1 MKRVAFIAPVLAA
14 LAVVAA
20 GGAAT
25 LAAPTATTGP
35 VSTVTNTSA
44 TVSGGVNPGGETT
57 TWYVEYGTTTSYGKQ
72 TSSNN
77 AGSGTST
84 VSISATIGS
93 LSSATTY
100 HYRVVAK
107 NPSGTSHGS
116 DGILTTTAP
125 TAAPTVSTDAA
136 DQIGPFKAALHGS
149 VDPNGLS
156 TTWFFEY
163 GKTTGYGTKT
173 PSANAGSGTSS
184 QGVSVLVQSLEAGV
198 TYHFRLVATSSAG
211 TSRGSDGTFTT
222 DAPPSVKTGVT
233 QSVTA
238 VSAVVTGTINP
249 RGRASNVWFEY
260 GTSTAYGSKTATQSA
275 GFGTSDMTVSA
286 TISGLG
292 IGKTYHYR
300 IVGQSDAGTV
310 HGADASFRTSSAPTV
325 VTGAASLIDATSG
338 VMNGTVNPNGR
349 STSWWF
355 EFGTSTNY
363 GGRTDSHAIG
373 NGTVEVGAADTA
385 RRLTPNTTYHYR
397 LVASSSGGTSRG
409 ADATFTTLGPP
420 TAHTGAV
427 TRVSTSTATV
437 SGKVNTLSLAGTY
450 WIEYGRTTSYGFRTS
465 SGSLQ
470 ATSSDVQISVPLTG
484 LVPGRRYHF
493 RVVVSTS
500 AGSTASNDASFGT
513 APLPRSPS
521 GRIVRCTITGTT
533 GPDVL
538 RGTPGPDVICGLGGD
553 DVIYGLEGN
562 DVIYGRPGNDN
573 VNAGRGNQGVHGGIG
588 LHRLQGWP
596 GQRHA
601 RRARRRS
608 GHCQRR
614 SGSRSGACRPAP
626 RHPGVDRARVL
637 VRPTTLHL
645 KPVTDSQ
652 TLGPLPNCERRN
664 SAAASETISSLS
676 CPKPR

>member
-1 MKRVAFIAPVLAA
+1 MKRIALIAPVLAA
-14 LAVVAA
+14 LAVATV

-25 LAAPTATTGP
+25 LSAPAATTGP

-44 TVSGGVNPGGETT
+44 TVSGSVNPGGEST
-57 TWYVEYGTTTSYGKQ
+57 TWYVEYGTTSSYGKK
-72 TSSNN
+72 TSSSN

-84 VSISATIGS
+84 VSVSATIGS
-93 LSSATTY
+93 LSGATTY
-100 HYRVVAK
+100 HYRVVAT
-107 NPSGTSHGS
+107 NASGTSHGS

-125 TAAPTVSTDAA
+125 TAPPTVSTDDA
-136 DQIGPFKAALHGS
+136 DQVGPFKAALHGS

-163 GKTTGYGTKT
+163 GKTTAYGTKT
-173 PSANAGSGTSS
+173 PTGSAGSGTAS
-184 QGVSVLVQSLEAGV
+184 QAVSALAQSLEAGV

-211 TSRGSDGTFTT
+211 TSRGSDRTFTT
-222 DAPPSVKTGVT
+222 DASPSVKTGAA
-233 QSVTA
+233 QSVTS

-249 RGRASNVWFEY
+249 RGRASSVWFEY

-275 GFGTSDMTVSA
+275 GFGASDMTVSA
-286 TISGLG
+286 TLTGLA

-300 IVGQSDAGTV
+300 IAGQSDAGTV
-310 HGADASFRTSSAPTV
+310 HGADASFKTSSAPTV
-325 VTGAASLIDATSG
+325 VTGAALLIDASSG

-349 STSWWF
+349 NTSWFF
-355 EFGTSTNY
+355 EFGTSTKY
-363 GGRTDSHAIG
+363 GGRTASHAIG
-373 NGTVEVGAADTA
+373 NGTVAVGAADTA

-427 TRVSTSTATV
+427 TRVSTSAATV

-470 ATSSDVQISVPLTG
+470 ATSSDVQVSVALSG

-493 RVVVSTS
+493 RIVVSTS

-553 DVIYGLEGN
+553 DVIYGLDGN
-562 DVIYGRPGNDN
+562 DVIYGGPGNDI
-573 VNAGRGNQGVHGGIG
+573 VIAGRGNDIVYGG
-588 LHRLQGWP
+588 
-596 GQRHA
+596 
-601 RRARRRS
+601 
-608 GHCQRR
+608 
-614 SGSRSGACRPAP
+614 SGSDRLEGGPGNDFLDGGSGRDVLLGG
-626 RHPGVDRARVL
+626 PGNDTLVARDGDRDTVNGGPGRDRAHIDLRRDTRVSIEA
-637 VRPTTLHL
+637 VY
-645 KPVTDSQ
+645 
-652 TLGPLPNCERRN
+652 
-664 SAAASETISSLS
+664 
-676 CPKPR
+676 